1 MHPSAHQ
8 PQQTD
13 YSSCEPDSQPPE
25 DKVKEELP
33 QEQIKQEEKPQD
45 HPVIMQPKEDEPKK
59 KKKGDKKKD
68 KESGTGKVKDQETEK
83 EKGKKEKS
91 TSTSKKKKAN
101 NNSQSVPVPST
112 QPETHSVSSSTVSN
126 NTHQKKPVYK
136 IGPKSKTLAAKQY
149 SQIDDL
155 DDYKCTITV
164 HENGSMN
171 GYGVLPSHPLAV
183 KSNSSMQPGDS
194 SDSEVSSEDGTP
206 IFAQL
211 RPAKRR
217 RSQSC
222 EGVFIGPKRVK
233 QARLVRERQ
242 ERRHRSLQEQLRQ
255 SELEEEIQAIRIE
268 KSNEEAGP
276 LGNMLVKSSIILA
289 DTQMEEPDNV
299 EQCIATIKAE
309 QLGNSS
315 SDAAGDLENG
325 DRQGGSG
332 GQTGGGAKR
341 ARKSHTSKV
350 FHNENS
356 VIIKHLPPPDLSK
369 RKLRAKDFKWSHYIK
384 SMRYWCPDCAHGFK
398 NQKEVSLHTEERCK
412 WNCLYM
418 LECYVIVK
426 DVQYHAH
433 YGPKVRMN
441 PLHCTNYCRYHLER
455 LC

>member
-13 YSSCEPDSQPPE
+13 FSSCEPDSHPPE
-25 DKVKEELP
+25 DKLKEELP
-33 QEQIKQEEKPQD
+33 QEHIKQEEKPKDNQ
-45 HPVIMQPKEDEPKK
+45 VIVQPKEEEPKK

-68 KESGTGKVKDQETEK
+68 KDSGTGKVKEQETEK

-91 TSTSKKKKAN
+91 GSSKKKKAN
-101 NNSQSVPVPST
+101 NTQTVPST
-112 QPETHSVSSSTVSN
+112 QPETQPVSTNTVSN

-255 SELEEEIQAIRIE
+255 SELEEEIQASRIE

-332 GQTGGGAKR
+332 GQAAGGGKR

-356 VIIKHLPPPDLSK
+356 VIIKQLPPPDLSK

-398 NQKEVSLHTEERCK
+398 NHKEVASHTEERCK

-426 DVQYHAH
+426 DIQYHAH
-433 YGPKVRMN
+433 YGPKVRNLSYIFASFFM
-441 PLHCTNYCRYHLER
+441 LTVSK
-455 LC
+455 